1 MVDIDQFRSEM
12 DIALKTIPDNLY
24 VLHSLKRR
32 SYGFVFSGEANSD
45 KSIPFLQRNQEK
57 ILK

>member
-1 MVDIDQFRSEM
+1 M

-57 ILK
+57 LLKYNSFY

>member
-1 MVDIDQFRSEM
+1 M

-24 VLHSLKRR
+24 FLHSLKRR

-45 KSIPFLQRNQEK
+45 KSIPFLPEK
-57 ILK
+57 PGKIIKIEFILLMYN

>member
-1 MVDIDQFRSEM
+1 M

-24 VLHSLKRR
+24 VLHSLKRC

-57 ILK
+57 LLK